1 LLAKAV
7 LPLALLFILSAC
19 GGSTAPEPTTAS
31 RTVAGP
37 GFSVAVP
44 QDWSVRKTAKSVTA
58 KQNGDLVSVTRFP
71 LVKPYDPSKF
81 DAASEE
87 LDRVAAQLAS
97 KRGTTLS
104 KRETTTVDG
113 RKIRAYRFTAEGT
126 DMRIG
131 FVLDGKTEYQLVCS
145 GDTTAPC
152 DLLFSSF
159 TVA

>member
-1 LLAKAV
+1 MAKAG

-19 GGSTAPEPTTAS
+19 GGSTAPEATPAS

-37 GFSVAVP
+37 GFRIAVP
-44 QDWSVRKTAKSVTA
+44 QDWTVRKTRTSVTA
-58 KQNGDLVSVTRFP
+58 KQYGDLVSVTQFP
-71 LVKPYDPSKF
+71 LLKAYDPSKF
-81 DAASEE
+81 DAASKE

-97 KRGTTLS
+97 KHGTTLS
-104 KRETTTVDG
+104 TRETTTVDG
-113 RKIRAYRFTAEGT
+113 RRVRAYRFTAGGT

-145 GDTTAPC
+145 GDTAAPC